1 MIKLAPQLGLEP
13 RTPRLTAERSTIEL
27 LGNFQEDV
35 ALIGLLTIFYFSFDF
50 FATIS
55 YNASRYRLV
64 AGSSPA
70 RRAEISAQNSYNHSA
85 CSPIP

>member
-27 LGNFQEDV
+27 LGNFQENV
-35 ALIGLLTIFYFSFDF
+35 ALIGLLTLSYFSFDF

-64 AGSSPA
+64 AGSNPA
-70 RRAEISAQNSYNHSA
+70 RGAKIHLTVIIITLYVTEFH
-85 CSPIP
+85 

>member
-1 MIKLAPQLGLEP
+1 L
-13 RTPRLTAERSTIEL
+13 
-27 LGNFQEDV
+27 QEDA

-70 RRAEISAQNSYNHSA
+70 RGAEISAQNSYNHSA